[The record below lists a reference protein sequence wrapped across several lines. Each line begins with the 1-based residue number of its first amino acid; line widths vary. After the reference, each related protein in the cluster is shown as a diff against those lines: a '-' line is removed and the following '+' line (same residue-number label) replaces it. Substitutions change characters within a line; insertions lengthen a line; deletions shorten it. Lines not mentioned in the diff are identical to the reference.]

1 MSAYIEKID
10 YIHTRLSVP
19 LSPNLSVGGFISNTL
34 KKIKNKESYE
44 PAKNNQIYDIISIS
58 DVSEAYYR
66 IGLYGKNKADYFIGS
81 GIPTKLNDFFEN
93 FRLAD
98 LGMLVEKKNY
108 TSDEKLSFFST
119 LELSKDTGFV
129 AKNKEFN
136 LTGVN

>member
-19 LSPNLSVGGFISNTL
+19 LSPDFSAGGFISNTL
-34 KKIKNKESYE
+34 KKIQDEESYE
-44 PAKNNQIYDIISIS
+44 PAKNNQIYDIVSS
-58 DVSEAYYR
+58 ADVSEAYYL

-93 FRLAD
+93 FRLAN
-98 LGMLVEKKNY
+98 LGMPVEKKNY
-108 TSDEKLSFFST
+108 TSDGKLSFFNT
-119 LELSKDTGFV
+119 HELFEDTGFV

-136 LTGVN
+136 LMGVN